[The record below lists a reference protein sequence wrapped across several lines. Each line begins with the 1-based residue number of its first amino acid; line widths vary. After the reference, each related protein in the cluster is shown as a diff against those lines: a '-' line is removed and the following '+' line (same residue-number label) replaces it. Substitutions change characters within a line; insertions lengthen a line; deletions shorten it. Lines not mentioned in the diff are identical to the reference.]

1 MISAT
6 RLIDRLEWFGSALPA
21 VVAGVPLDDARW
33 KPADEAWSIVE
44 IVRHLLDEE
53 IEDFRRRIR
62 LTIESPAAD
71 WPAND
76 PECWAIE
83 RRYND
88 APLAETAAEFAA
100 ERAASVRWLRE
111 RISIDWSVAHSHPQY
126 GSFQAGDLLASWAAH
141 DALHLRQIA
150 KRLYQLTQRDAGE
163 FAIEYAGEWK
173 A

>member
-1 MISAT
+1 MIDVT
-6 RLIDRLEWFGSALPA
+6 RLIERLEWFGAALRA
-21 VVAGVPLDDARW
+21 VVSGVPMDDARW
-33 KPADEAWSIVE
+33 KSPDGAWSILE

-62 LTIESPAAD
+62 LTIETPAAD

-76 PECWAIE
+76 PERWAVE
-83 RRYND
+83 RRYNE
-88 APLAETAAEFAA
+88 APLAETAAKFAE

-111 RISIDWSVAHSHPQY
+111 RVSIDWSVAHSHPQY
-126 GSFQAGDLLASWAAH
+126 GSFHAGDLLASWAAH

-150 KRLYQLTQRDAGE
+150 KRLYQLTQRDAGK
-163 FAIEYAGEWK
+163 FSIDYAGEWK